1 MPLVKNT
8 LKTELEKAFSDAMKE
23 FIRVATQGGNVDS
36 QAKAIAASSDKFGT
50 EASTAIDSYIKS
62 ATVKA
67 ITIPPGQT
75 VATAGS
81 PAAQVGTTTA
91 PVQSLPLP
99 SGLE

>member
-8 LKTELEKAFSDAMKE
+8 LKAELEKAFSEAMKE
-23 FIRVATQGGNVDS
+23 FIRVATEGGNVDS
-36 QAKAIAASSDKFGT
+36 QAKAIAASSRKFGT

-67 ITIPPGQT
+67 ITIPPGQA
-75 VATAGS
+75 VATAGT
-81 PAAQVGTTTA
+81 PAAQTGVTTA
-91 PVQSLPLP
+91 PVQSIPLL